1 MSKDVQEAV
10 SRFWTSYQSD
20 EDAPGPAESA
30 QMVEDA
36 QQHAASAPLEPAC
49 LKWWSALPVA
59 VQKNWLANPTTPTI
73 REAWRERCTRQ
84 DAVNFAR
91 ANVGLEGFKPSPE
104 DEALA
109 ARFINGEIEFFEV
122 IGTIKK

>member
-20 EDAPGPAESA
+20 EDAPGPAEPA
-30 QMVEDA
+30 QMVEDT
-36 QQHAASAPLEPAC
+36 QQHTASAPMELAC

-59 VQKNWLANPTTPTI
+59 VQKKWLATPTTPTI
-73 REAWRERCTRQ
+73 REAWRERCKRQ